1 MVLEPWNAPLPR
13 PDHAARSGLD
23 TSPALDLAIGNPHQC
38 AIAAETDTRFFETDR
53 QESATMIELT
63 RITGVDAARP
73 CDALSREYMD
83 WLVGRLHEVHDIV
96 IGPAEV
102 EEIHAALASEIAL
115 LLEDP
120 GRLYLVTDGAHPVG
134 MGILKPVGPDEG
146 ELKRMYIRPEWR
158 GRAIGRM
165 VFERLLD
172 DARLLGYR
180 GLRLETFGF
189 MSAAVAMYE
198 AHGFT
203 YTEPFAGHEG
213 AEHGVARVQLF
224 MALDLE

>member
-1 MVLEPWNAPLPR
+1 MRRQSCRVVP
-13 PDHAARSGLD
+13 AAVR
-23 TSPALDLAIGNPHQC
+23 C
-38 AIAAETDTRFFETDR
+38 AIASTIDEWCLDIDG
-53 QESATMIELT
+53 QESVTMVELVRVT
-63 RITGVDAARP
+63 EVDAARP

-83 WLVGRLHEVHDIV
+83 WLVGQLHAIHDIV

-102 EEIHAALASEIAL
+102 EEIHAALASEIAH

-134 MGILKPVGPDEG
+134 MGILKPVGPGEG
-146 ELKRMYIRPEWR
+146 EIKRMYVRPEWR
-158 GRAIGRM
+158 GQAIGRM
-165 VFERLLD
+165 VFERLLA
-172 DARLLGYR
+172 DARLLRYR
-180 GLRLETFGF
+180 SLRLETFGF
-189 MSAAVAMYE
+189 MNAAVAMYE

-213 AEHGVARVQLF
+213 ADHGVAQVQLF